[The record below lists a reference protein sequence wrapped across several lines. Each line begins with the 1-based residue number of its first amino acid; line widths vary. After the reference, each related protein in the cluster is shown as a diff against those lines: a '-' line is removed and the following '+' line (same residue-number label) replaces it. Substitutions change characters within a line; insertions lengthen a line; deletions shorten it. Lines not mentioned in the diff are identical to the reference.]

1 MEQRLELELG
11 RDSIGVSGGSFISL
25 ETVLGVRLG
34 CRLQLQGFNIH
45 SPSEPSTQTQ
55 SQTASSLHSA
65 LNSENPQLH
74 AKKPQIPDP
83 RFLGLNPDPTLIQ

>member
-11 RDSIGVSGGSFISL
+11 RDSIGVTGGSLISL

-45 SPSEPSTQTQ
+45 SPSGT
-55 SQTASSLHSA
+55 
-65 LNSENPQLH
+65 LNSRRSL
-74 AKKPQIPDP
+74 KPQV
-83 RFLGLNPDPTLIQ
+83 LYIQP